1 MQKSKQ
7 SKSDPAQLRNLLH
20 EDETRLASQATVLD
34 YPLEKLIPRLDALL
48 FVLESWKGA
57 AYSKP

>member
-48 FVLESWKGA
+48 FVLES
-57 AYSKP
+57 